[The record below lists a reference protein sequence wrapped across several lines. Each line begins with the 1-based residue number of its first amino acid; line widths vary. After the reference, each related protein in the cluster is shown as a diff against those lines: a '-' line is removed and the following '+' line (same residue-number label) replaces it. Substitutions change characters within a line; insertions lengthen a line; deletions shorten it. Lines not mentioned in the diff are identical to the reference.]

1 MRYDGGQRAVFVEH
15 ALPGQQ
21 PVADA
26 AEAVDVDA
34 AVDVRLAQRHLGR
47 HKRGRSCRHT
57 FGRELRR
64 AGLEAATRLDQA
76 EVEHFDEVVVEAQA
90 AGVDVRRLDV
100 AVDQV
105 SLMGLGQRMTDLP
118 QQMHGARRRDGPE
131 PLHQHIEIQ
140 PFEKL
145 HHIVE
150 RAVRGDPEVI
160 EFNGVI
166 RVERR
171 GGPGFAL
178 EAAQYGPANPLVGA
192 EDLRTDQL
200 DGRRAGEHPVPR
212 HPDLAHTAFT
222 QRLHELIAADLPR
235 PV

>member
-1 MRYDGGQRAVFVEH
+1 
-15 ALPGQQ
+15 
-21 PVADA
+21 
-26 AEAVDVDA
+26 
-34 AVDVRLAQRHLGR
+34 
-47 HKRGRSCRHT
+47 
-57 FGRELRR
+57 
-64 AGLEAATRLDQA
+64 
-76 EVEHFDEVVVEAQA
+76 
-90 AGVDVRRLDV
+90 
-100 AVDQV
+100 
-105 SLMGLGQRMTDLP
+105 MGLGQRMTDLP
-118 QQMHGARRRDGPE
+118 QQMHGARRRHGPE

-200 DGRRAGEHPVPR
+200 DGSGPGEHPVPR
-212 HPDLAHTAFT
+212 HPHLAHAAFT
-222 QRLHELIAADLPR
+222 QRPHELIAADLPR
-235 PV
+235 PVQPLPEAVNGAGDHEGDPGAEIGREQVPAEGVDEGKRGARQAGGL